1 MISVR
6 ACAAFF
12 RETRTRYSAPSVA
25 AVGRLARRVGVGDDG
40 RDRDGRAVNDNLAE
54 HVHFR
59 RLVSPVPPL
68 PIYYALYIY
77 IYIPFYSQW
86 FSNPRRKRRR
96 KNEYNC
102 PYGLYALTIRVVY
115 RDNPAPARRPTKLQY
130 TYADPQRRFSINTL
144 VIGCV

>member
-59 RLVSPVPPL
+59 KLVSPVPPL

-77 IYIPFYSQW
+77 IYHFIRNGSQTRGGNVAEKTNITVLMDCTRSPFVSFTATILHRLADRQNYNIPTQTRNDGF
-86 FSNPRRKRRR
+86 
-96 KNEYNC
+96 
-102 PYGLYALTIRVVY
+102 L
-115 RDNPAPARRPTKLQY
+115 
-130 TYADPQRRFSINTL
+130 
-144 VIGCV
+144 